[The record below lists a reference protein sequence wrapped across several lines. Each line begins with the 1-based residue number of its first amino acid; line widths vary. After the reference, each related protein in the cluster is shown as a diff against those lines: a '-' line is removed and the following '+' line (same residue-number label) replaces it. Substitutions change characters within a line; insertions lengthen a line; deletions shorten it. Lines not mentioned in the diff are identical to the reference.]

1 LGLFVVPYFYFQTL
15 DILSLHYYVELLFKG
30 AESNI
35 YLTKWY
41 NKKAISKIRIPKI
54 YRHRMLDDDLR
65 RRRTISESKMI
76 ALAKEFGLRTPYI
89 YFVDTFRAEIVMEF
103 ISGTRASKVLTS
115 SICNDIGR
123 FVSTLHLFNIIHG
136 DVTPANFIVNRKI
149 TMIDMGLSFHSTRRE
164 DKAMD
169 IRLFKEILKS
179 TYYRYYSEFFGD
191 FLDGYKSVNSKELEK
206 ILQRIDEIEARK
218 RYALT

>member
-1 LGLFVVPYFYFQTL
+1 M

-54 YRHRMLDDDLR
+54 YRHRVLDDDLR

-76 ALAKEFGLRTPYI
+76 TLAKEFGLRTPYI
-89 YFVDTFRAEIVMEF
+89 YFVDPFRAEIVMEY

-115 SICNDIGR
+115 SICNEIGR

-136 DVTPANFIVNRKI
+136 DLTPANFIVNRKI

-169 IRLFKEILKS
+169 IRLFKEILNS
-179 TYYRYYSEFFGD
+179 TYQRYYTEFFGD

-206 ILQRIDEIEARK
+206 ILQRMVEIETRK

>member
-1 LGLFVVPYFYFQTL
+1 MR
-15 DILSLHYYVELLFKG
+15 LLFKG

-54 YRHRMLDDDLR
+54 YRQRMLDDDLR
-65 RRRTISESKMI
+65 KRRTISESRMI
-76 ALAKEFGLRTPYI
+76 TLAKEFGLRTPYI
-89 YFVDTFRAEIVMEF
+89 YFVDPLRAEIVMEF
-103 ISGTRASKVLTS
+103 ISGIKASNVLTS
-115 SICNDIGR
+115 SICFDIGK

-136 DVTPANFIVNRKI
+136 DVTPSNFIVNRKI
-149 TMIDMGLSFHSTRRE
+149 TMIDMGLSFYSTRKE

-179 TYYRYYSEFFGD
+179 TYHSSYSEFFES
-191 FLDGYKSVNSKELEK
+191 FLDGYRSINSKELEK
-206 ILQRIDEIEARK
+206 ILKRIDEIDSRK
-218 RYALT
+218 RYAIA

>member
-1 LGLFVVPYFYFQTL
+1 
-15 DILSLHYYVELLFKG
+15 LFKG

-54 YRHRMLDDDLR
+54 YRQRMLDDDLR

-76 ALAKEFGLRTPYI
+76 TLAKEFGLRTPYI
-89 YFVDTFRAEIVMEF
+89 YFVDPFRAEIVMEF

-115 SICNDIGR
+115 SICNEIGR

-136 DVTPANFIVNRKI
+136 DLTPANFIVNRKI

-206 ILQRIDEIEARK
+206 ILQRIDEIETRK

>member
-1 LGLFVVPYFYFQTL
+1 M
-15 DILSLHYYVELLFKG
+15 HYYVELLFKG

-54 YRHRMLDDDLR
+54 YRHRVLDDDLR

-76 ALAKEFGLRTPYI
+76 TLAKEYGLRTPYI
-89 YFVDTFRAEIVMEF
+89 YFVDPFRAEIVMEY

-115 SICNDIGR
+115 SICNEIGR

-136 DVTPANFIVNRKI
+136 DLTPANFIVNRKI

-169 IRLFKEILKS
+169 IRLFKEILNS
-179 TYYRYYSEFFGD
+179 TYQRYYTEFFGD

-206 ILQRIDEIEARK
+206 ILQRMVEIETRK

>member
-1 LGLFVVPYFYFQTL
+1 
-15 DILSLHYYVELLFKG
+15 LFKG

-41 NKKAISKIRIPKI
+41 DKKAISKIRFPKI

-76 ALAKEFGLRTPYI
+76 TLAKEFGLRTPYI
-89 YFVDTFRAEIVMEF
+89 YFVDPFRAEIVMEF

-115 SICNDIGR
+115 SICNEIGK

-136 DVTPANFIVNRKI
+136 DLTPANFIVNRKI

-179 TYYRYYSEFFGD
+179 TYYRYFPEFFGD
-191 FLDGYKSVNSKELEK
+191 FLDGYKSVNSNELDK
-206 ILQRIDEIEARK
+206 ILQRLDEIETRK
-218 RYALT
+218 RYAPT

>member
-1 LGLFVVPYFYFQTL
+1 M
-15 DILSLHYYVELLFKG
+15 HYYVELLFKG

-54 YRHRMLDDDLR
+54 YRHRVLDDDLR

-76 ALAKEFGLRTPYI
+76 TLAKEFGLRTPYI
-89 YFVDTFRAEIVMEF
+89 YFVDPFRAEIVMEY

-115 SICNDIGR
+115 SICNEIGR

-136 DVTPANFIVNRKI
+136 DLTPANFIVNRKI

-179 TYYRYYSEFFGD
+179 TYYRYFPEFFGD
-191 FLDGYKSVNSKELEK
+191 FLDGYKSVNSKELDK
-206 ILQRIDEIEARK
+206 ILQRLDEIETRK

>member
-1 LGLFVVPYFYFQTL
+1 
-15 DILSLHYYVELLFKG
+15 
-30 AESNI
+30 
-35 YLTKWY
+35 LTKWY
-41 NKKAISKIRIPKI
+41 DKKAISKIRIPKI

-76 ALAKEFGLRTPYI
+76 MLAKEFGLRTPYI
-89 YFVDTFRAEIVMEF
+89 YFVDPFRAEIIMEF
-103 ISGTRASKVLTS
+103 ISGKRASKVLTS
-115 SICNDIGR
+115 SICNEIGR

-136 DVTPANFIVNRKI
+136 DLTPANFIVNRKI

-169 IRLFKEILKS
+169 IRLFKEILNS
-179 TYYRYYSEFFGD
+179 TYHRNCSEFFGD

-206 ILQRIDEIEARK
+206 ILQRIDEIETRK

>member
-1 LGLFVVPYFYFQTL
+1 
-15 DILSLHYYVELLFKG
+15 LHYYVELLFKG

-54 YRHRMLDDDLR
+54 YRHRVLDDDLR
-65 RRRTISESKMI
+65 RRRTIGESKMI
-76 ALAKEFGLRTPYI
+76 TLAKEFGLKTPYI
-89 YFVDTFRAEIVMEF
+89 YFVDPFRAEIVMEY

-115 SICNDIGR
+115 SICNEIGR

-136 DVTPANFIVNRKI
+136 DLTPANFIVNRKI

-169 IRLFKEILKS
+169 IRLFKEILNS
-179 TYYRYYSEFFGD
+179 TYHRYYTKFFGD

-206 ILQRIDEIEARK
+206 ILQRMDEIETRK

>member
-1 LGLFVVPYFYFQTL
+1 MR
-15 DILSLHYYVELLFKG
+15 LLFKG

-54 YRHRMLDDDLR
+54 YRQRMLDDDLR
-65 RRRTISESKMI
+65 KRRTISESRMI
-76 ALAKEFGLRTPYI
+76 TLVKEFGLRTPYI
-89 YFVDTFRAEIVMEF
+89 YFVDPLRAEIVMEF
-103 ISGTRASKVLTS
+103 ISGIRASKVLTS
-115 SICNDIGR
+115 SICFDIGK

-136 DVTPANFIVNRKI
+136 DVTPSNFIVNRKI
-149 TMIDMGLSFHSTRRE
+149 TMIDMGLSFYSTRKE

-179 TYYRYYSEFFGD
+179 TYHSSYSEFFES
-191 FLDGYKSVNSKELEK
+191 FLDGYRSINSKELEK
-206 ILQRIDEIEARK
+206 ILKRIDEIDSRK
-218 RYALT
+218 RYAIA

>member
-1 LGLFVVPYFYFQTL
+1 
-15 DILSLHYYVELLFKG
+15 LHYYVELLFKG

-54 YRHRMLDDDLR
+54 YRHRVLDDDLR

-76 ALAKEFGLRTPYI
+76 TLAKEFGLRTPYI
-89 YFVDTFRAEIVMEF
+89 YFVDPFRAEIVMEY

-115 SICNDIGR
+115 SICNEIGR

-136 DVTPANFIVNRKI
+136 DLTPANFIVNRKI

-169 IRLFKEILKS
+169 LRLFKEILNS
-179 TYYRYYSEFFGD
+179 TYQRYYTEFFGN

-206 ILQRIDEIEARK
+206 ILQRMDEIETRK

>member
-1 LGLFVVPYFYFQTL
+1 
-15 DILSLHYYVELLFKG
+15 
-30 AESNI
+30 
-35 YLTKWY
+35 
-41 NKKAISKIRIPKI
+41 
-54 YRHRMLDDDLR
+54 MLDDDLR

-76 ALAKEFGLRTPYI
+76 MLAKEFGLRTPYI
-89 YFVDTFRAEIVMEF
+89 YFVDPFRAEIVMEF

-115 SICNDIGR
+115 SICNEIGR

-136 DVTPANFIVNRKI
+136 DLTPANFIVNRKI

-164 DKAMD
+164 DKD
-169 IRLFKEILKS
+169 YGYKIIQGNPEEY
-179 TYYRYYSEFFGD
+179 YYRYYSEFFGD

-206 ILQRIDEIEARK
+206 ILQRIDEIETRK

>member
-1 LGLFVVPYFYFQTL
+1 M
-15 DILSLHYYVELLFKG
+15 HYYVELLFKG

-54 YRHRMLDDDLR
+54 YRHRVLDDDLR

-76 ALAKEFGLRTPYI
+76 TLAKEFGLRTPYI
-89 YFVDTFRAEIVMEF
+89 YFVDPFRAEIVMEY

-115 SICNDIGR
+115 SICNEIGK

-136 DVTPANFIVNRKI
+136 DLTPANFIVNRKI

-169 IRLFKEILKS
+169 IRLFKEILNS
-179 TYYRYYSEFFGD
+179 TYQRYYTKFFGD

-206 ILQRIDEIEARK
+206 ILQRMDEIETRK

>member
-1 LGLFVVPYFYFQTL
+1 M
-15 DILSLHYYVELLFKG
+15 HYYVELLFKG

-54 YRHRMLDDDLR
+54 YRHRVLDDDLR

-76 ALAKEFGLRTPYI
+76 TLAKEFGLRTPYI
-89 YFVDTFRAEIVMEF
+89 YFVDPFRAEIVMEY

-115 SICNDIGR
+115 SICNEIGR

-136 DVTPANFIVNRKI
+136 DLTPANFIVNRKI

-169 IRLFKEILKS
+169 IRLFKEILNS
-179 TYYRYYSEFFGD
+179 TYHRYYTKFFGD

-206 ILQRIDEIEARK
+206 ILQRMVEIETRK

>member
-1 LGLFVVPYFYFQTL
+1 M
-15 DILSLHYYVELLFKG
+15 HYYVELLFKG

-54 YRHRMLDDDLR
+54 YRHRVLDDDLR

-76 ALAKEFGLRTPYI
+76 TLAKEFGLRTPYI
-89 YFVDTFRAEIVMEF
+89 YFVDPFRAEIVMEY

-115 SICNDIGR
+115 SICNEIGR

-136 DVTPANFIVNRKI
+136 DLTPANFIVNRKI

-169 IRLFKEILKS
+169 IRLFKEILNS
-179 TYYRYYSEFFGD
+179 TYHRYYTKFFGD

-206 ILQRIDEIEARK
+206 ILQRMDEIETRK

>member
-1 LGLFVVPYFYFQTL
+1 M
-15 DILSLHYYVELLFKG
+15 HYYLELLFKG

-54 YRHRMLDDDLR
+54 YRHRVLDDDLR

-76 ALAKEFGLRTPYI
+76 TLAKEFGLRTPYI
-89 YFVDTFRAEIVMEF
+89 YFVDPFRAEIVMEF

-115 SICNDIGR
+115 SICNEIGR

-136 DVTPANFIVNRKI
+136 DLTPANFIVNRKI

-179 TYYRYYSEFFGD
+179 TYHRNCSEFFGD
-191 FLDGYKSVNSKELEK
+191 FLDGYKSVNSKELDK
-206 ILQRIDEIEARK
+206 ILQRIDEIETRK
-218 RYALT
+218 RYAPT

>member
-1 LGLFVVPYFYFQTL
+1 
-15 DILSLHYYVELLFKG
+15 LFKG

-54 YRHRMLDDDLR
+54 YRHRVLDDDLR

-76 ALAKEFGLRTPYI
+76 TLAKEFGLRTPYI
-89 YFVDTFRAEIVMEF
+89 YFVDPFRAEIVMEY

-115 SICNDIGR
+115 SICNEIGR

-136 DVTPANFIVNRKI
+136 DLTPANFIVNRKI

-169 IRLFKEILKS
+169 IRLFKEILNS
-179 TYYRYYSEFFGD
+179 TYQRYYTEFFGD
-191 FLDGYKSVNSKELEK
+191 FLDGYKSVNSKELDK
-206 ILQRIDEIEARK
+206 ILQRMDEIETRK

>member
-1 LGLFVVPYFYFQTL
+1 
-15 DILSLHYYVELLFKG
+15 LFKG

-54 YRHRMLDDDLR
+54 YRHRVLDDDLR

-76 ALAKEFGLRTPYI
+76 TLAKEFGLRTPYI
-89 YFVDTFRAEIVMEF
+89 YFVDPFRAEIVMEY

-115 SICNDIGR
+115 SICNEIGR

-136 DVTPANFIVNRKI
+136 DLTPANFIVNRKI

-169 IRLFKEILKS
+169 IRLFKEILNS
-179 TYYRYYSEFFGD
+179 TYHRYYTKFFGD
-191 FLDGYKSVNSKELEK
+191 FLDGYKSVNSKELDK
-206 ILQRIDEIEARK
+206 ILQRMDEIETRK

>member
-1 LGLFVVPYFYFQTL
+1 MR
-15 DILSLHYYVELLFKG
+15 LLFKG

-54 YRHRMLDDDLR
+54 YRQRMLDDDLR
-65 RRRTISESKMI
+65 KRRTISESRMI
-76 ALAKEFGLRTPYI
+76 TLAKEFGLRTPYI
-89 YFVDTFRAEIVMEF
+89 YFVDPLRAEIVMEF
-103 ISGTRASKVLTS
+103 ISGIRASNVLTS
-115 SICNDIGR
+115 SICFDIGK

-136 DVTPANFIVNRKI
+136 DVTPSNFIVNRKI
-149 TMIDMGLSFHSTRRE
+149 TMIDMGLSFYSTRKE

-179 TYYRYYSEFFGD
+179 TYHSSYSEFFES
-191 FLDGYKSVNSKELEK
+191 FLDGYRSVNSKELEK
-206 ILQRIDEIEARK
+206 ILKRVDEIDTRK
-218 RYALT
+218 RYAIA

>member
-1 LGLFVVPYFYFQTL
+1 MR
-15 DILSLHYYVELLFKG
+15 LLFKG

-54 YRHRMLDDDLR
+54 YRQRMLDDDLR
-65 RRRTISESKMI
+65 KRRTISESRMI
-76 ALAKEFGLRTPYI
+76 TLAKEFGLRTPYI
-89 YFVDTFRAEIVMEF
+89 YFVDPRRAEIVMEF
-103 ISGTRASKVLTS
+103 ISGIRASNVLTS
-115 SICNDIGR
+115 SICFDIGK

-136 DVTPANFIVNRKI
+136 DVTPSNFIVNRKI
-149 TMIDMGLSFHSTRRE
+149 TMIDMGLSFYSTRKE

-179 TYYRYYSEFFGD
+179 TYHSSYSEFFET
-191 FLDGYKSVNSKELEK
+191 FLDGYRSINSKELEK
-206 ILQRIDEIEARK
+206 ILKRVDEIDTRK
-218 RYALT
+218 RYAIA

>member
-1 LGLFVVPYFYFQTL
+1 
-15 DILSLHYYVELLFKG
+15 LFKG

-65 RRRTISESKMI
+65 KRRTISESKMI
-76 ALAKEFGLRTPYI
+76 TLAKEFGLRTPYI
-89 YFVDTFRAEIVMEF
+89 YFVDPFRAEIVMEF

-115 SICNDIGR
+115 SICNEIGK

-136 DVTPANFIVNRKI
+136 DLTPANFIVNRKI

-191 FLDGYKSVNSKELEK
+191 FLDGYKSVNSKELDK
-206 ILQRIDEIEARK
+206 ILERIDEIETRK

>member
-1 LGLFVVPYFYFQTL
+1 
-15 DILSLHYYVELLFKG
+15 LFKG

-54 YRHRMLDDDLR
+54 YRHRVLDDDLR

-76 ALAKEFGLRTPYI
+76 TLAKEFGLRTPYI
-89 YFVDTFRAEIVMEF
+89 YFVDPFRAEIVMEY

-115 SICNDIGR
+115 SICNEIGR

-136 DVTPANFIVNRKI
+136 DLTPANFIVNRKI

-169 IRLFKEILKS
+169 IRLFKEILNS
-179 TYYRYYSEFFGD
+179 TYHRYYTKFFGD
-191 FLDGYKSVNSKELEK
+191 FLDGYKSVNSKELDK
-206 ILQRIDEIEARK
+206 ILQRMDEIETRK
-218 RYALT
+218 RYALA

>member
-1 LGLFVVPYFYFQTL
+1 MK
-15 DILSLHYYVELLFKG
+15 LLFKG

-41 NKKAISKIRIPKI
+41 DKKAISKIRIPKI
-54 YRHRMLDDDLR
+54 YRQRMLDEELR

-76 ALAKEFGLRTPYI
+76 TMTKEFGLRTPYI
-89 YFVDTFRAEIVMEF
+89 YFVDPFRAEIVMEF

-115 SICNDIGR
+115 SICFDIGN
-123 FVSTLHLFNIIHG
+123 FVSTLHVFNIIHG
-136 DVTPANFIVNRKI
+136 DLTPSNFIVNRKI
-149 TMIDMGLSFHSTRRE
+149 TMIDMGLSFYSTRIE
-164 DKAMD
+164 DKATD

-179 TYYRYYSEFFGD
+179 IYHQSYSKFFGE

-206 ILQRIDEIEARK
+206 ILQRTDEIEARK
-218 RYALT
+218 RYAIA

>member
-1 LGLFVVPYFYFQTL
+1 M
-15 DILSLHYYVELLFKG
+15 HYYLELLFKG

-54 YRHRMLDDDLR
+54 YRHRVLDDDLR

-76 ALAKEFGLRTPYI
+76 MLAKEFGLRTPYI
-89 YFVDTFRAEIVMEF
+89 YFVDPFRAEIVMEF

-115 SICNDIGR
+115 SICNEIGR

-136 DVTPANFIVNRKI
+136 DLTPANFIVNRKI

-191 FLDGYKSVNSKELEK
+191 FLDGYKSVNSKELDK
-206 ILQRIDEIEARK
+206 ILQRIDEIETRK
-218 RYALT
+218 RYAPT

>member
-1 LGLFVVPYFYFQTL
+1 M
-15 DILSLHYYVELLFKG
+15 HYYVELLFKG

-54 YRHRMLDDDLR
+54 YRHRVLDDDLR

-76 ALAKEFGLRTPYI
+76 TLAKEFGLRTPYI
-89 YFVDTFRAEIVMEF
+89 YFVDPFRAEIVMEY

-115 SICNDIGR
+115 SICNEIGR

-136 DVTPANFIVNRKI
+136 DLTPANFIVNRKI

-169 IRLFKEILKS
+169 LRLFKEILNS
-179 TYYRYYSEFFGD
+179 TYQRYYTEFFGD

-206 ILQRIDEIEARK
+206 ILQRMVEIETRK

>member
-1 LGLFVVPYFYFQTL
+1 
-15 DILSLHYYVELLFKG
+15 LFKG

-76 ALAKEFGLRTPYI
+76 TLAKEFGLRTPYI
-89 YFVDTFRAEIVMEF
+89 YFVDPFRAEIVMEF

-115 SICNDIGR
+115 SICNEIGK

-136 DVTPANFIVNRKI
+136 DLTPANFIVNRKI

-191 FLDGYKSVNSKELEK
+191 FLDGYKSINSKELDK
-206 ILQRIDEIEARK
+206 ILERIDEIETRK